1 MNNQDFNTEEFLP
14 MNPEFNEE
22 MTVPMEVVEKNPQRF
37 IIQECIPACQELWRK
52 NIYTFMASNYL
63 DTSECWIE
71 VDEDALSDEN
81 REVYDA
87 LEGEDIIKFSFHS
100 GCLNFGVR
108 HIGKLGQERLLE
120 LDQKFKMQDVQ
131 QHLAYITLEEFLIR
145 CGCFDEI
152 PNPDYVPMSD
162 PLDMDLPIDEV
173 ASYYFRYNEWCHSI
187 KSQKTIKIFSKD
199 KVIKPI
205 EEYLNGTDFIYEDG
219 RVYLGEYH
227 YQKHLNYIASLENN
241 NSAPKMALG
250 EKI

>member
-1 MNNQDFNTEEFLP
+1 
-14 MNPEFNEE
+14 
-22 MTVPMEVVEKNPQRF
+22 
-37 IIQECIPACQELWRK
+37 
-52 NIYTFMASNYL
+52 
-63 DTSECWIE
+63 
-71 VDEDALSDEN
+71 
-81 REVYDA
+81 
-87 LEGEDIIKFSFHS
+87 
-100 GCLNFGVR
+100 
-108 HIGKLGQERLLE
+108 
-120 LDQKFKMQDVQ
+120 MQDVQ

-162 PLDMDLPIDEV
+162 LWIWIFLLMKLLAIIFV
-173 ASYYFRYNEWCHSI
+173 IMSGVILLKVRKLLKFSLKI
-187 KSQKTIKIFSKD
+187 KC
-199 KVIKPI
+199 IKPI